1 MEMQGPAQLR
11 ARADALAAQGRYA
24 EAAPLYR
31 QEAALYRKKGDLDA
45 AKVEDQKA
53 DRYSSSIVLYAHLTD
68 APSPPRR
75 ILAKHEPAYGCY
87 MGGFIDRDDRLGR
100 GFTSNDQ
107 LHRDPSE
114 FARVVGKRPASTFC
128 YLNYGRP
135 FPMGWV
141 NRLKE
146 QGVAPHIA
154 WEPNNGLNDVNYD
167 DYLIRFARDAARAE
181 CPIFLRYASEMNGD
195 WTRYSGNPG
204 EYIRK
209 WRTVWDVMRQNAPN
223 VAMMW
228 CVNHIPEK
236 NITAYYPGDQYV
248 DWVGINFYSVPFYND
263 DLKFPGLR
271 DNPADRIKF
280 VYKTYGPRKPIAVC
294 EYGASRMARVD
305 MADRS
310 AWASKKISELYAALP
325 RVFPR
330 VKMINYF
337 NCNNMQYAAPGR
349 QLNNYSLT
357 DSELVRA
364 AYAAAVRPDY
374 FLEEIGSSAPTPI
387 VPIGKGIRIRPGV
400 LMVSAWARC
409 YADQPAVTYA
419 INGQHVATVTD
430 QGGREVIL
438 PLHRPGAYRL
448 TATIKDDRGK
458 PAATTESLVTVG

>member
-1 MEMQGPAQLR
+1 MQGPAQLR
-11 ARADALAAQGRYA
+11 ARADALVAQGRYA
-24 EAAPLYR
+24 EAAPVYR

-45 AKVEDQKA
+45 AKVEEQKA
-53 DRYSSSIVLYAHLTD
+53 DRYASSIVLYAHLND
-68 APSPPRR
+68 APAPPRR
-75 ILAKHEPAYGCY
+75 ALAKHEPLYGCY
-87 MGGFIDRDDRLGR
+87 VGAFIDRDERLGE
-100 GFTSNDQ
+100 GFRANDQ

-114 FARVVGKRPASTFC
+114 LGRVVGKQPASTFC

-135 FPMGWV
+135 FPSGWV
-141 NRLKE
+141 RRLAE

-154 WEPNNGLNDVNYD
+154 FEPNDGLDRVQYD
-167 DYLIRFARDAARAE
+167 DYLTRFAREAGRAGV
-181 CPIFLRYASEMNGD
+181 PIFLRYASEMNGD
-195 WTRYSGNPG
+195 WTRYGGNPQ

-209 WRTVWDVMRQNAPN
+209 WRMVWDVIRQNAPN

-236 NITAYYPGDQYV
+236 KITAFYPGDEYV

-263 DLKFPGLR
+263 DPKFPGLM

-280 VYKTYGPRKPIAVC
+280 VYKTYGPRKPIAIC

-310 AWASKKISELYAALP
+310 AWAAKKISELYASLP
-325 RVFPR
+325 RLYPR

-337 NCNNMQYAAPGR
+337 DCNNMQYAAPGR

-357 DSELVRA
+357 DSEIVRA
-364 AYAAAVRPDY
+364 AYTAAIRPDY
-374 FLEEIGSSAPTPI
+374 FLDTVTTDARPTPI
-387 VPIGKGIRIRPGV
+387 VPIGTGVRVRPGV

-409 YADQPAVTYA
+409 FADRPTVTYTV
-419 INGQHVATVTD
+419 NGQSVATVKD
-430 QGGREVIL
+430 PGGREVIL
-438 PLHRPGAYRL
+438 PLHRPGKYKL

-458 PAATTESLVTVG
+458 PAATTDAVVTVA